1 MMSEKDKTTCLMLWN
16 QHEKSMRD
24 IAKEMH
30 KSQETIRDFLK
41 SVGIDR
47 NAIIQHSKKLRAKQ
61 HSESIERIER
71 ERARRQM
78 ANLKKTTSYQLY
90 SRLSHIPVE
99 LERHGNTICR
109 ISDVMKYYNNIDDK
123 KSICKEIGV
132 SPNISVEEFVL
143 VLVEYL
149 NEKFDFS
156 RHDYQV
162 SRTLKYMSSTV
173 PCWLIERK

>member
-1 MMSEKDKTTCLMLWN
+1 MSEKDKVACLTLWN
-16 QHEKSMRD
+16 QCEKSMRE
-24 IAKEMH
+24 ISKELH

-47 NAIIQHSKKLRAKQ
+47 NAIIQHSKKIRAKQ
-61 HSESIERIER
+61 HNKSAERKER
-71 ERARRQM
+71 ERERRQM
-78 ANLKKTTSYQLY
+78 ETAGYQMY
-90 SRLSHIPVE
+90 QRLHHIPVD

-109 ISDVMKYYNNIDDK
+109 ISDVMKYYNSIDDK

-132 SPNISVEEFVL
+132 SPNISIEEFAL
-143 VLVEYL
+143 VLVEYI
-149 NEKFDFS
+149 NFGFS

-162 SRTLKYMSSTV
+162 SRTLEYMSGTV

>member
-1 MMSEKDKTTCLMLWN
+1 MMSEKDKATCLTLWN
-16 QHEKSMRD
+16 QCEKSMRE
-24 IAKEMH
+24 IAKEIH

-47 NAIIQHSKKLRAKQ
+47 NAIIQHSKKIRAKQ
-61 HSESIERIER
+61 HNKSAERKER
-71 ERARRQM
+71 ERERRQM
-78 ANLKKTTSYQLY
+78 AILKQTTGYQLY

-109 ISDVMKYYNNIDDK
+109 VSDVLKYYNNIADRK
-123 KSICKEIGV
+123 TICKKV
-132 SPNISVEEFVL
+132 RTSPNISVEEFVL

-149 NEKFDFS
+149 NGKFDFS

-162 SRTLKYMSSTV
+162 SRTLEHMRGTV